1 MEGSSV
7 LGKERTQVHGKV
19 PGTWDGEEQRK
30 ISGTGPRYREGS
42 RVHHCN
48 IRYWEDPRYIAK
60 EIDAWYE
67 QRRTKL
73 DVVLRH

>member
-1 MEGSSV
+1 MERFQVNGT
-7 LGKERTQVHGKV
+7 GRNKERSRVQL
-19 PGTWDGEEQRK
+19 
-30 ISGTGPRYREGS
+30 GPRYKEGS